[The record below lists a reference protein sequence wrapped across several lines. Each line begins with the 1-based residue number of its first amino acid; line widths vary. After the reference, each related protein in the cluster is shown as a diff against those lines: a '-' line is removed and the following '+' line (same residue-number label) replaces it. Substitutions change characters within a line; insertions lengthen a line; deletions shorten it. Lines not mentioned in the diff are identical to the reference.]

1 METKSKEL
9 TNKIESPKV
18 LKSFGILMGSV
29 FSIVSIVLF
38 LKGSKWWVCGFGSIA
53 LIFFGLAFFAPLFL
67 NTFHRKWMR
76 FAEVLGA
83 FNMKLILGFVYMTC
97 FSFLGLIFKIIGKDP
112 MKRRFEPKAES
123 YWIDHE
129 VVDSGYGLERYERQ
143 Y

>member
-9 TNKIESPKV
+9 ADETASPKE

-38 LKGSKWWVCGFGSIA
+38 FKGAKWWVCGFGSIA
-53 LIFFGLAFFAPLFL
+53 LIFFGLAFFAPLIL

-97 FSFLGLIFKIIGKDP
+97 FSLLGLIFRIIGKDP
-112 MKRRFEPKAES
+112 MKRKFDTQVES
-123 YWIDHE
+123 YWVDHE
-129 VVDSGYGLERYERQ
+129 VVDSGDGLKRYERQ